1 MFRTLLLPLA
11 ALSVTASAC
20 AQDDP
25 ATDLLPPDAVREDFA
40 ALYSGLR
47 EASYDLFAVTPETM
61 FEQRYQEMLAGFDRP
76 MTRLD
81 AQIEFQRF
89 AALARIAHTRI
100 DFPMA
105 DYANFREAGGRAFP
119 VGIRVHEGAV
129 FVESAPAGLGL
140 APGDEI
146 LAFDGDPNPIWLDR
160 LARNVSADTPRLAH
174 TLVELYL
181 PGLIW
186 IEWPEMIEAELT
198 VRRAGGET
206 ETVTVPFLS
215 AEELDPRESV
225 TAETFSLNGQ
235 AARMVGG
242 DIAYLRPGPFYNTAP
257 GADMWDNSDFVA
269 FVDASFADFIAAGAT
284 DLILDL
290 RDNPGGD
297 NSFSDPVVSW
307 FADEDFRFASDF
319 RIRVSAQTTAANQAR
334 LDASG
339 ETAAGSVSARFAE
352 LYAGHE
358 TGDVV
363 EFEIEYASP
372 REGERF
378 DGRVWVLVNRYS
390 FSNAVTT
397 AALIQDN
404 GFGTV
409 LGETTADMATTH
421 GAMEHFTLPNT
432 GLTVGYPKALIIR
445 PNGDETVGPLVP
457 DQRIALPAIRGE
469 TDVMLEE
476 AVRLIRS
483 AD

>member
-20 AQDDP
+20 AQDDR
-25 ATDLLPPDAVREDFA
+25 AADLLPPDAVREDFA

-61 FEQRYQEMLAGFDRP
+61 FDQRYQEMLAEFDRP
-76 MTRLD
+76 MTRLE
-81 AQIEFQRF
+81 AQFEFQRF

-105 DYANFREAGGRAFP
+105 DYAAFREAGGRAFP
-119 VGIRVHEGAV
+119 VSIRIHEGAV
-129 FVESAPAGLGL
+129 VVESAPEGLGL

-146 LAFDGDPNPIWLDR
+146 LALNGDPNPVWLSR
-160 LARNVSADTPRLAH
+160 LSRNVSADTPRLAH

-186 IEWPEMIEAELT
+186 IEWPEMIETELT

-215 AEELDPRESV
+215 IEERDARGFVAAE
-225 TAETFSLNGQ
+225 AFSLDGQ
-235 AARMVGG
+235 AAQMIGE

-269 FVDASFADFIAAGAT
+269 FVDASFESFIAVGAT
-284 DLILDL
+284 NLILDL

-297 NSFSDPVVSW
+297 NSFSDPIVAW

-319 RIRVSAQTTAANQAR
+319 QIRVSQQTTAANQAR
-334 LDASG
+334 LNASG
-339 ETAAGSVSARFAE
+339 ETAAGSVSERFAD
-352 LYAGHE
+352 LYAGHVP
-358 TGDVV
+358 GDVV

-372 REGERF
+372 RDGERF

-397 AALIQDN
+397 AALIQDY

-409 LGETTADMATTH
+409 LGENTADMATTH

-457 DQRIALPAIRGE
+457 DQRIALPAIRSA

-483 AD
+483 TD

>member
-1 MFRTLLLPLA
+1 MFRSLLLPLA
-11 ALSVTASAC
+11 AMSLTASAC

-25 ATDLLPPDAVREDFA
+25 ATDHLPPEAVREDFA

-47 EASYDLFAVTPETM
+47 EASYNLFAVTPEAM

-76 MTRLD
+76 MTRLE
-81 AQIEFQRF
+81 AQIAFQRF

-105 DYANFREAGGRAFP
+105 DYAAFREAGGRAFP

-140 APGDEI
+140 EPGDEI
-146 LAFDGDPNPIWLDR
+146 LAFNGDPNPIWLDR
-160 LARNVSADTPRLAH
+160 LAQNVSADTPRLTH

-215 AEELDPRESV
+215 AEQRDARESV
-225 TAETFSLNGQ
+225 TAETFSLDGQ

-242 DIAYLRPGPFYNTAP
+242 DIAYLRPGPFYNTVP

-269 FVDASFADFIAAGAT
+269 FVDASFADFMAAGAT

-319 RIRVSAQTTAANQAR
+319 RIRVSDQTTAANQAR
-334 LDASG
+334 LEASG
-339 ETAAGSVSARFAE
+339 DTAAGSVSACFAD
-352 LYAGHE
+352 LYAGHAP
-358 TGDVV
+358 GDVV

-397 AALIQDN
+397 AALIQDY

-469 TDVMLEE
+469 TDAMLEE

>member
-11 ALSVTASAC
+11 ALSLTASVC

-40 ALYSGLR
+40 ALYAGLR
-47 EASYDLFAVTPETM
+47 EASYDLFAVTPEAM
-61 FEQRYQEMLAGFDRP
+61 FDQRYQEMLARFDRP
-76 MTRLD
+76 MTRLE

-105 DYANFREAGGRAFP
+105 DYAAFREAGGRAFP

-129 FVESAPAGLGL
+129 FVESAPVGLGL
-140 APGDEI
+140 EPGDEI
-146 LAFDGDPNPIWLDR
+146 LAFNGQPNPIWLDR
-160 LARNVSADTPRLAH
+160 LSHNVTADTPRLAH

-186 IEWPEMIEAELT
+186 IEWPEMSEAELM
-198 VRRAGGET
+198 VSRGNGET

-215 AEELDPRESV
+215 AEERDARESV
-225 TAETFSLNGQ
+225 TAETFSLDGQ
-235 AARMVGG
+235 AVRMIGE

-257 GADMWDNSDFVA
+257 GADVWDNSDFVA
-269 FVDASFADFIAAGAT
+269 FVNTSFAEFITAGAT

-297 NSFSDPVVSW
+297 NSFSDPVVAW
-307 FADEDFRFASDF
+307 FADVSFRFASDF
-319 RIRVSAQTTAANQAR
+319 RIRVSEQTTAANQAR
-334 LDASG
+334 LEASS
-339 ETAAGSVSARFAE
+339 ESAAGSVSERFAE

-358 TGDVV
+358 PGDVV

-372 REGERF
+372 REGEQF
-378 DGRVWVLVNRYS
+378 EGRVWVLVNRYS

-397 AALIQDN
+397 AALIQDY

-457 DQRIALPAIRGE
+457 DQRIAPPAVRGE
-469 TDVMLEE
+469 TDEMLEE
-476 AVRLIRS
+476 AVRRIRS
-483 AD
+483 TD